1 MKGID
6 TCAHIQD
13 ALPLKERG
21 IAFVCRY
28 LVPLG
33 YAKAL
38 TADEA
43 AGILRQGLGLL
54 LCWELD
60 ANRAAEGARA
70 GTQDGERARR
80 CAAELCVP
88 QSATIYFAV
97 DYVPPQRDYD
107 AIEAYFRAASHY
119 CAPYGCGIYGP
130 FDIVE
135 EMVRR
140 IPTLYVWQ
148 CVGGSGGRIS
158 ASADVYQY
166 QGQHG
171 DEAKALGAQL
181 GYAVD
186 LNTCED
192 LRKAG
197 MWLPEEKKPW
207 YTDTV
212 AWALKEGIVT
222 EARPTDYATRAEVM
236 QMIRNYNRRFEE
248 EDTKTASGLLT
259 D

>member
-1 MKGID
+1 MTGID
-6 TCAHIQD
+6 TCARIQD
-13 ALPLKERG
+13 ALSLKKRD

-33 YAKAL
+33 YSKAL

-43 AGILRQGLGLL
+43 AGILRTGLGLL
-54 LCWELD
+54 LCWEID
-60 ANRAAEGARA
+60 ANRAKEGAKA

-80 CAAELCVP
+80 CAEELGVP
-88 QSATIYFAV
+88 ESTAIYFAV
-97 DYVPPQRDYD
+97 DYRPTASDYD

-119 CAPYGCGIYGP
+119 CGPYGCGIYGP

-135 EMVRR
+135 EMSRR

-148 CVGGSGGRIS
+148 CVGWSDGKVSS
-158 ASADVYQY
+158 SVDVYQY
-166 QGQHG
+166 QHQGGADAQ
-171 DEAKALGAQL
+171 ALAAQL
-181 GYAVD
+181 GYNVD
-186 LNTCED
+186 LDTCED

-197 MWLPEEKKPW
+197 MWLPEMGKPW
-207 YTDTV
+207 YADTV
-212 AWALKEGIVT
+212 SWALKEGVVT

-248 EDTKTASGLLT
+248 EDGKTDSGLLT